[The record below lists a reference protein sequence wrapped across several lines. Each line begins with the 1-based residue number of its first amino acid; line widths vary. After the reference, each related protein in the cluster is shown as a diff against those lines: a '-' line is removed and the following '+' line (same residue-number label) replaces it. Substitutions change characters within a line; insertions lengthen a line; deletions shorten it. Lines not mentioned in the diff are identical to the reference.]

1 MSMGTSDDLRNL
13 MDSGIEW
20 IDEIPRGWTVKPLK
34 WIVKFGKG
42 LPITKDD
49 LIDQGVPVV
58 SYGQIHSKTNNGTH
72 LQDDLIRF
80 VSETY
85 LESNPLSLGEK
96 GDIFFADTSEDY
108 AGIGNA
114 VLVDID
120 IPVFAGYHTVI
131 VRPDDQSYSR
141 YLAYLFLTDAWRSQ
155 LCSRASGIK
164 VFSITQGLLKKTTII
179 LPPAEK
185 AVAMTDYLD
194 HKCSQIDAIIAR
206 QQEVIEKLKAY
217 KLSVITEAV
226 TKGLNPDVPMKD
238 SGVEWAGEIPEHWNV
253 AKMKFVAAFFN
264 GDRSSKYPS
273 GTDIV
278 DTGVIF
284 VTSNNLGNIV
294 LNTEVD
300 TKYITKEKYKDLGG
314 AKLQIDDI
322 VFCLRGS
329 VGKCSINK
337 TENEGTIASS
347 LVAIRAEK
355 ILADYLIFVLQCPG
369 VTAMS
374 TLNAI
379 GIGSLNLSAEDISEI
394 VIPVPSQ
401 EDAKQIAAF
410 LEKKTGMIDK
420 LINAKKDC
428 IDKLTSYKKSL
439 IYEVVTGKKE
449 V

>member
-1 MSMGTSDDLRNL
+1 MREMKDSGVEWIGEIPADWELSKIGAVYEERNEKVSDADFPPLSVTKQGVVPQLETAAKTNDGDNRKLICQNDFVINSRSDRRGSCGISEYEGSCSLINTVLKPRRNMCNAYYSFVFHSERFADEFYRWGNGIVDDLWSTKWSNMKR
-13 MDSGIEW
+13 IY
-20 IDEIPRGWTVKPLK
+20 IPAP
-34 WIVKFGKG
+34 
-42 LPITKDD
+42 
-49 LIDQGVPVV
+49 
-58 SYGQIHSKTNNGTH
+58 S
-72 LQDDLIRF
+72 LQEQRRI
-80 VSETY
+80 
-85 LESNPLSLGEK
+85 
-96 GDIFFADTSEDY
+96 A
-108 AGIGNA
+108 
-114 VLVDID
+114 
-120 IPVFAGYHTVI
+120 
-131 VRPDDQSYSR
+131 
-141 YLAYLFLTDAWRSQ
+141 
-155 LCSRASGIK
+155 
-164 VFSITQGLLKKTTII
+164 
-179 LPPAEK
+179 
-185 AVAMTDYLD
+185 DYLNR
-194 HKCSQIDAIIAR
+194 KCSQIDAIIAR

-238 SGVEWAGEIPEHWNV
+238 SGVEWIGEIPEHWNV

-401 EDAKQIAAF
+401 EDTKQIAVF
-410 LEKKTGMIDK
+410 LEKKIGMIDK
-420 LINAKKDC
+420 LISTKKDC